1 MEPLLKITFG
11 NTLNKNLHIDKLN
24 HILKINLEPI
34 ALLTE
39 KSGVLVYPTKWS
51 SHFKGH
57 RQELS
62 GQLRGDGVM
71 TNKRPNGHGEGGRTM
86 RPGETNSKSDLISQ
100 VVSIDVERSGDW
112 MPVEDLRTAAQEAV
126 AEGANVTL
134 NLHKVDHL
142 DASALQVLL
151 ALDIE
156 QKKQGRNLQLTN
168 ASPQLRQWFEFAGVA
183 DLFSIGERRG
193 E

>member
-1 MEPLLKITFG
+1 
-11 NTLNKNLHIDKLN
+11 
-24 HILKINLEPI
+24 
-34 ALLTE
+34 
-39 KSGVLVYPTKWS
+39 
-51 SHFKGH
+51 
-57 RQELS
+57 
-62 GQLRGDGVM
+62 M

-86 RPGETNSKSDLISQ
+86 RPGETNSQSDLLTQ

-126 AEGANVTL
+126 TEGANVAL
-134 NLHKVDHL
+134 NLDKVDHL